1 MSDNIKNIIERAVKT
16 FVEAFIST
24 LLVGLTTF
32 DYNTMPDK
40 KKIITILLL
49 PAIATALS
57 AMWNF
62 IQSKAPKDTEVIGTA
77 EITYTEEEID
87 E

>member
-1 MSDNIKNIIERAVKT
+1 MSDNIKNILERAVKT

-62 IQSKAPKDTEVIGTA
+62 IQSKAPKDNEDSECI
-77 EITYTEEEID
+77 EEEPD